1 MQYDVI
7 VVGAGPAGSTAA
19 RECASRGLSVLVLDA
34 AEFPRDKPC
43 GGGINLHTMRLL
55 PFGLGDVAER
65 TVSGCRFTLRQGFE
79 FTKCS
84 GEPLSVMTQRSRL
97 DALLVEKAVD
107 AGAVLQEG
115 ARVREVELGQRS
127 VVVRSGGE
135 SWKGGALVVAD
146 GVNGKTASMAGM
158 EIPRRLFVALEGNY
172 TPDGGV
178 PVEWSDLVGIDIATL
193 PGGYGWV
200 FPKGDHLN
208 IGVIGWER
216 DAQLLRPKV
225 DGLARRYGFDPS
237 RMWGTRGYR
246 LPLRMPNAPL
256 SKGNVLLTGD
266 AAGLVDPLSG
276 EGIYHAIWSGKS
288 AAEHLALYADGAV
301 MDLGGYERE
310 IQATIAEEL
319 EISGEYHRALHMTPW
334 LSLAAVRW
342 GPPQLWNGLTGWV
355 RGDNDYRGMKQGLG
369 LMGKGLGLASRKRRR
384 LAAATA
390 QGLPARS

>member
-1 MQYDVI
+1 MKYDVI

-19 RECASRGLSVLVLDA
+19 RECANHGLSVLLLDA

-55 PFGLGDVAER
+55 PFDLGDVAER

-79 FTKCS
+79 FVKYA
-84 GEPLSVMTQRSRL
+84 GQPLSFMTQRSRL
-97 DALLVEKAVD
+97 DALLVEKAVG

-115 ARVREVELGQRS
+115 ARVREVELGRRS

-135 SWKGGALVVAD
+135 SWLGGTLVVAD
-146 GVNGKTASMAGM
+146 GVNGKTANMAGI
-158 EIPRRLFVALEGNY
+158 EVPRRVFVALEGNY
-172 TPDGGV
+172 TPESGV
-178 PVEWSDLVGIDIATL
+178 PAEWSDLVGIDIATL
-193 PGGYGWV
+193 SGGYGWV

-208 IGVIGWER
+208 IGVIGWEK
-216 DAQLLRPKV
+216 DAKLLRPRMES
-225 DGLARRYGFDPS
+225 LARRYGVDPS

-256 SKGNVLLTGD
+256 SNGNVLLTGD

-288 AAEHLALYADGAV
+288 AAEHLALYADGTV

-310 IQATIAEEL
+310 ILATIAEEL
-319 EISGEYHRALHMTPW
+319 EISGEYHRALHTAPW
-334 LSLAAVRW
+334 FSLAAVRW
-342 GPPQLWNGLTGWV
+342 GPTRLWNGLTGWV
-355 RGDNDYRGMKQGLG
+355 RGDNDYQGMKQGLG

-384 LAAATA
+384 VGAA